1 MIQFAKLGF
10 NAKVISIISVNNSDC
25 QDADGNISE
34 AVGKQ
39 FLERLTNY
47 PNWVMVKDTHNTV
60 GIGHTYLEDEDV
72 FKPKPRQYASWIY
85 NSTTNEYEPPIA
97 SVDGQDKWDE
107 ENQKWLSW
115 DEATNTWS

>member
-1 MIQFAKLGF
+1 MKFAKLGF

-34 AVGKQ
+34 VVGKQ

-72 FKPKPRQYASWIY
+72 FKPKQPYPSWTY
-85 NSTTNEYEPPIA
+85 NS
-97 SVDGQDKWDE
+97 
-107 ENQKWLSW
+107 
-115 DEATNTWS
+115 ATNQWEAPVARQNADDDVWNEETQSWAVSV